1 MRAEPAAGAGRSVR
15 GAAGRPDA
23 RKEQGPRSE
32 WNRHHRPDR
41 PWRQSKPAG
50 APESRDATAT
60 RSPPPGHCRH
70 HCHRH
75 RHHQCHHH
83 RHQVTVTTTVTITA
97 NRRHRRLREAGL
109 QAVAERGRSSVLLL
123 WLRWPEAEQGHR
135 AGGRRGDPRARAW
148 AAGVVVVRG
157 LQTPRRLTRAQ
168 GRAQGE
174 RTGRSSTRA
183 RPPGEAAGPPGGVT
197 HASGAVLRL
206 EMPPSWRG
214 AGDCRPRAGLDW
226 SPGVQ
231 RGNRG
236 EAAEG
241 GVRSR
246 PARAALGHAHRAA
259 GPQGT
264 PR

>member
-1 MRAEPAAGAGRSVR
+1 M
-15 GAAGRPDA
+15 
-23 RKEQGPRSE
+23 
-32 WNRHHRPDR
+32 
-41 PWRQSKPAG
+41 
-50 APESRDATAT
+50 
-60 RSPPPGHCRH
+60 
-70 HCHRH
+70 
-75 RHHQCHHH
+75 
-83 RHQVTVTTTVTITA
+83 
-97 NRRHRRLREAGL
+97 L
-109 QAVAERGRSSVLLL
+109 LLL

-148 AAGVVVVRG
+148 AAGVVR
-157 LQTPRRLTRAQ
+157 
-168 GRAQGE
+168 
-174 RTGRSSTRA
+174 
-183 RPPGEAAGPPGGVT
+183 PGEAAGPPGGVT